1 MLIINCSQMGGSMNN
16 QAFYKGFSKLF
27 LGLLVALG
35 ILIIVPASFLQA
47 QGGGQEIKPEIPRLS
62 LTGADNDWDANW
74 YPDGRIWVP
83 PSVDPNKPREILVPV
98 FIENK
103 WYTHEA
109 TKDVYIAEPI
119 KSFSFKIQY
128 DSTALRAIGVQTF
141 GSRELNYFPDENYKY
156 HTLAKD
162 FQISWMDDKD
172 PTYWTFID
180 PGKPLQDRQKGRA
193 IKITGITTT
202 SWLPNCDGFQVLLYV
217 RFMLVP
223 KAGVPIGLAQNTP
236 LIIGPDTIMF
246 NDLNIRKEAPFKK
259 YRPYWKGRFV
269 ADDYPDPG
277 KFTGLA
283 GVDNSAYPNWS
294 TEPYYPGVIYLRIS
308 DNVPRFGFILERAIG
323 QVPQIAMIG
332 DDGSLYEMRDPIT
345 IDSASLSSPP
355 FGQRGFRLI
364 NEVPSSRLL
373 DIEIESNEPWLYF
386 RTYIPRGANAKNPI
400 AGATHKGYISYIDN
414 GILGDVARGT
424 PIWGRQTNPDPEV
437 HLMIE
442 CRPGDLTNAGPE
454 QAGIYVGYI
463 TFKSHSAM
471 ISPVRLKV
479 TFIYFRNPI
488 EGGLA
493 GRPAGINLQLIPR
506 AGFGEPVK
514 LIFGTGHRAT
524 MGVDTLFGE
533 YKYESEMPQDKFGA
547 RFFPPP
553 NAPADLIASIPN
565 GFGNFSPDDDD
576 NDGTPL
582 YCVSRDIRS
591 SDDTLQSL
599 IFLVRLRAEDPNY
612 YPITIVWDIQ
622 DFPDGANLFI
632 RDTANGQLFPAVN
645 MRRATNIGGT
655 LYSYQITDSR
665 VRSFL
670 IEYTP
675 ARIINYVD
683 EYGNPII
690 KKGWNFLSL
699 PVRPIN
705 NQWNV
710 FYPNAINKPFFWSQN
725 QYQFDELLRVGVGY
739 FVKYSDQVDT
749 KFAGSYISE
758 ISLPGTGDSVKIYP
772 GWNTIGCVSSP
783 LSIRDIG
790 FTNFGVEA
798 PDPTEVRKNG
808 VWAYKTNRGYEEVSE
823 LRPGLG
829 YWIKSDAH
837 GYLRLVAR
845 FEKSIEN
852 AMPNEK
858 DYAIE
863 QSVKINFADNAQH
876 EKTLYLGLN
885 KAIEANMFELPPV
898 PFADMF
904 DIRFANNSLLET
916 SESPVIKLTGVEY
929 PLAIS
934 IDDPVNEYTFVDAI
948 TGQVLGTI
956 SPSNKTLVVNNSSNA
971 IRVLVSSVE
980 SGSTLMVYPN
990 PVTSTAILRYNLA
1003 EQGNVY
1009 LAMYDA
1015 LGNEVK
1021 TFANGLVSAGEHTL
1035 TVNANDFPSG
1045 QYLLK
1050 LRVGDQTKVVVVNIV
1065 K

>member
-16 QAFYKGFSKLF
+16 QAFYKGFSKLI

-35 ILIIVPASFLQA
+35 MLVCIPNA
-47 QGGGQEIKPEIPRLS
+47 QVYSQIKPEIPLLS

-83 PSVDPNKPREILVPV
+83 PSIDPNKPREILVPV
-98 FIENK
+98 FVENK
-103 WYTHEA
+103 WYTHQE
-109 TKDVYIAEPI
+109 TQDVYIADPI

-128 DSTALRAIGVQTF
+128 DSTALRAVGVQTF
-141 GSRELNYFPDENYKY
+141 GYRELNYFSDERYKY

-172 PTYWTFID
+172 PSYWTFID

-202 SWLPNCDGFQVLLYV
+202 SWLPNSEGFVVLLYV

-223 KAGVPIGLAQNTP
+223 KAGTPIGLAQNTP
-236 LIIGPDTIMF
+236 LIIGPDTIMW

-269 ADDYPDPG
+269 EDDYPDPS

-332 DDGSLYEMRDPIT
+332 DDGSLFEMRDPIT
-345 IDSASLSSPP
+345 IDSASLSTPP

-364 NEVPSSRLL
+364 NDVPASRLL
-373 DIEIESNEPWLYF
+373 DIEIESDQPWLYF
-386 RTYIPRGANAKNPI
+386 RTYVPRGANAKNPI
-400 AGATHKGYISYIDN
+400 AGATHKGYINYIDN

-424 PIWGRQTNPDPEV
+424 PIWGRQTNLDPEV
-437 HLMIE
+437 HLMVE
-442 CRPGDLTNAGPE
+442 CRPGDLNNAGPE
-454 QAGIYVGYI
+454 QTGIYVGYI
-463 TFKSHSAM
+463 TFKSHSAE
-471 ISPVRLKV
+471 ISPVRLKI

-506 AGFGEPVK
+506 AGFGQPVK

-533 YKYESEMPQDKFGA
+533 HKYEFEMPADQFGA

-553 NAPADLIASIPN
+553 NAPADLKAEIAN

-576 NDGTPL
+576 NDGTPK

-599 IFLVRLRAEDPNY
+599 IFLVRLKAEDPNY
-612 YPITIVWDIQ
+612 YPITIMWDVQ

-645 MRRATNIGGT
+645 MRRATNVGGT
-655 LYSYQITDSR
+655 VYSYQITDSR

-710 FYPNAINKPFFWSQN
+710 VYPNAINKPFFWSQN

-749 KFAGSYISE
+749 KFAGSFISE
-758 ISLPGTGDSVKIYP
+758 ISLQGSGDSVKIYP
-772 GWNTIGCVSSP
+772 GWNTIGCVSST
-783 LSIRDIG
+783 LSIRDIA
-790 FTNFGVEA
+790 FSNFGIEA
-798 PDPTEVRKNG
+798 PNPTEVRKNG
-808 VWAYKTNRGYEEVSE
+808 IWAYKTNRGYEEVSE

-858 DYAIE
+858 DNAIE
-863 QSVKINFADNAQH
+863 QSVKIDFADNAQH
-876 EKTLYLGLN
+876 MKTLYLGLN
-885 KAIEANMFELPPV
+885 KAIDASMFELPPV

-904 DIRFANNSLLET
+904 DIRFANNSLLEV
-916 SESPVIKLTGVEY
+916 SDNPVVKLTGVEY
-929 PLAIS
+929 PIAIT
-934 IDDPVNEYTFVDAI
+934 IDDPANEYTFVDAV
-948 TGQVLGTI
+948 TGNVLGTI
-956 SPSNKTLVVNNSSNA
+956 NPSNKTLVINQSSNA
-971 IRVLVSSVE
+971 IRILVASAE
-980 SGSTLMVYPN
+980 SGNSLTIYPN
-990 PVTSTAILRYNLA
+990 PVTSNAILRYNLA
-1003 EQGNVY
+1003 EESNIHIG
-1009 LAMYDA
+1009 LYDA

-1021 TFANGLVSAGEHTL
+1021 TLANGIASAGEHTA
-1035 TVNANDFPSG
+1035 TINASEFASG
-1045 QYLLK
+1045 QYLCK
-1050 LRVGDQTKVVVVNIV
+1050 MRIGNETKVVIVNIV

>member
-1 MLIINCSQMGGSMNN
+1 MLIINCSQMGGSMSSK
-16 QAFYKGFSKLF
+16 AIYKGFSKLF
-27 LGLLVALG
+27 LGLLLTLG
-35 ILIIVPASFLQA
+35 ILIFVQKSYS
-47 QGGGQEIKPEIPRLS
+47 QEIKPEIPRLS

-83 PSVDPNKPREILVPV
+83 PSIDPNKPREILVPV

-109 TKDVYIAEPI
+109 TKDVYIADPI
-119 KSFSFKIQY
+119 KSFSFKVQY
-128 DSTALRAIGVQTF
+128 DSTALRAVGVQTF
-141 GSRELNYFPDENYKY
+141 GYRELNYFPDEKFKY

-172 PTYWTFID
+172 PTYWTFMV
-180 PGKPLQDRQKGRA
+180 PNKPLQDRQKGRA

-202 SWLPNCDGFQVLLYV
+202 SYLPNSDGFAVLLYI

-223 KAGVPIGLAQNTP
+223 KAGAPIGLAQNTP
-236 LIIGPDTIMF
+236 LMIGADTIKY
-246 NDLNIRKEAPFKK
+246 NDLNVRTEAPFKK

-277 KFTGLA
+277 QFTGLA

-294 TEPYYPGVIYLRIS
+294 NEPYYPGVIYLRIS

-323 QVPQIAMIG
+323 QIPQIAMIG
-332 DDGSLYEMRDPIT
+332 DDGSLFEMKDPIT
-345 IDSASLSSPP
+345 IDSASLSAPP
-355 FGQRGFRLI
+355 FGQRGFRLV

-373 DIEIESNEPWLYF
+373 DIEVESNEPWLFF

-400 AGATHKGYISYIDN
+400 AGATRKGYIPYIDN

-424 PIWGRQTNPDPEV
+424 PIWGRSTNPDPEV
-437 HLMIE
+437 HIMIE
-442 CRPGDLTNAGPE
+442 CRPNELNGAGPE
-454 QAGIYVGYI
+454 QTGIYVGYI
-463 TFKSHSAM
+463 TFKSHSAE
-471 ISPVRLKV
+471 ISPVRLKI

-488 EGGLA
+488 EGGISS

-533 YKYESEMPQDKFGA
+533 HKYETPMPDDQFGA

-553 NAPADLIASIPN
+553 NAPADLIASIQH

-576 NDGTPL
+576 NDGTPK

-599 IFLVRLRAEDPNY
+599 LFLVRLKAENPNY
-612 YPITIVWDIQ
+612 YPITIVWDVQ

-645 MRRATNIGGT
+645 MRKATNIGGT

-710 FYPNAINKPFFWSQN
+710 VYPNAINKPFFWSQN

-739 FVKYSDQVDT
+739 FVKYSDQIDT

-758 ISLPGTGDSVKIYP
+758 ISVYGSGDSVKIYP

-783 LSIRDIG
+783 LSIRDIS
-790 FTNFGVEA
+790 FSNFGAEA
-798 PDPTEVRKNG
+798 PTPTEVRKNG
-808 VWAYKTNRGYEEVSE
+808 IWGYKTNRGYEEVSE

-852 AMPNEK
+852 AIPDEK
-858 DYAIE
+858 DNAIE
-863 QSVKINFADNAQH
+863 QSIKINFADNAQH

-885 KAIEANMFELPPV
+885 KAIETNMFELPPV
-898 PFADMF
+898 PFADLF
-904 DIRFANNSLLET
+904 DIRFTNNSLLEV
-916 SESPVIKLTGVEY
+916 SDNPVVKLNGVEY

-934 IDDPVNEYTFVDAI
+934 IDDPANNYTFVDAI
-948 TGQVLGTI
+948 TGEVLGVITPGNNMI
-956 SPSNKTLVVNNSSNA
+956 VVNKSSNA
-971 IRVLVSSVE
+971 IRILVASAE
-980 SGSTLMVYPN
+980 TGNGLTIYPN
-990 PVTSTAILRYNLA
+990 PVTSSAILRYNLA
-1003 EQGNVY
+1003 NESNVNI
-1009 LAMYDA
+1009 AIYDA
-1015 LGNEVK
+1015 LGNEVR
-1021 TFANGLVSAGEHTL
+1021 TLINGIVPAGEHTY
-1035 TVNANDFPSG
+1035 TINASDFTSG
-1045 QYLLK
+1045 QYICK
-1050 LRVGDQTKVVVVNIV
+1050 MRIGNETKMVVVNIV

>member
-1 MLIINCSQMGGSMNN
+1 MNN
-16 QAFYKGFSKLF
+16 QTFYKGISRLILGLF
-27 LGLLVALG
+27 LALG
-35 ILIIVPASFLQA
+35 ILVSVQNTYS
-47 QGGGQEIKPEIPRLS
+47 QEQIPLIPVLS

-83 PSVDPNKPREILVPV
+83 PSIDPNKPREILVPV
-98 FIENK
+98 FIMNK
-103 WYTHEA
+103 WYTHDA
-109 TKDVYIAEPI
+109 TKDIYIAEPI
-119 KSFSFKIQY
+119 KSFSFKLQY

-141 GSRELNYFPDENYKY
+141 GYRELNYFPDETYKY

-162 FQISWMDDKD
+162 FQIAWMDDRD
-172 PTYWTFID
+172 VTYRTFLN
-180 PGKPLQDRQKGRA
+180 PNTPLQDRQKGRS
-193 IKITGITTT
+193 IKITGFTTT
-202 SWLPNCDGFQVLLYV
+202 SSLPNCDGFQVLLYV

-223 KAGVPIGLAQNTP
+223 KAGAPIGLAQNTP
-236 LIIGPDTIMF
+236 LIIGPDTIMY
-246 NDLNIRKEAPFKK
+246 NDLNVRKEAPFKK
-259 YRPYWKGRFV
+259 YRPIWKGRFV
-269 ADDYPDPG
+269 EQDYPDPG
-277 KFTGLA
+277 QFTGIA
-283 GVDNSAYPNWS
+283 GVDNSAYPNWNN
-294 TEPYYPGVIYLRIS
+294 EPYYPGVIYLRIS

-332 DDGSLYEMRDPIT
+332 DNGSFYEMKDPIT
-345 IDSASLSSPP
+345 IDSATLSTPP
-355 FGQRGFRLI
+355 FGLRGFRLI
-364 NEVPSSRLL
+364 NDVPASRLL
-373 DIEIESNEPWLYF
+373 DVEIESNEPWLLF
-386 RTYIPRGANAKNPI
+386 RTYVPKGANAKNPI
-400 AGATHKGYISYIDN
+400 PTATRKGYIPYIDN

-437 HLMIE
+437 HIMVE
-442 CRPGDLTNAGPE
+442 CRPTELSNAGSEPT
-454 QAGIYVGYI
+454 GIYVGYL
-463 TFKSHSAM
+463 TFKSHSAE
-471 ISPVRLKV
+471 ISPVRLKI
-479 TFIYFRNPI
+479 TFIYFRNPV

-506 AGFGEPVK
+506 AGFGQPVK

-524 MGVDTLFGE
+524 IGVDTLFGE
-533 YKYESEMPQDKFGA
+533 YAYETPMPEDQFGA
-547 RFFPPP
+547 RFFPPQ
-553 NAPADLIASIPN
+553 NAPENIKAAVKN
-565 GFGNFSPDDDD
+565 GFGNFSPDDDN

-599 IFLVRLRAEDPNY
+599 LFLVRLKAEDPNY
-612 YPITIVWDIQ
+612 YPITVMWDVQ

-645 MRRATNIGGT
+645 MRKATNVGGT
-655 LYSYQITDSR
+655 VYSYQITDSR

-675 ARIINYVD
+675 PRIINYVD

-749 KFAGSYISE
+749 KFSGSFISE
-758 ISLPGTGDSVKIYP
+758 ISVTGSGDSVKIYP

-783 LSIRDIG
+783 LSIRDIS

-798 PDPTEVRKNG
+798 PNPSEVRKNG
-808 VWAYKTNRGYEEVSE
+808 IWGYKTNRGYEEVSE

-845 FEKSIEN
+845 FEKSIQN
-852 AMPNEK
+852 AMPDEK
-858 DYAIE
+858 DVAKD
-863 QSVKINFADNAQH
+863 QSVKINIADNAQH

-885 KAIEANMFELPPV
+885 KSLDVNMFELPPV
-898 PFADMF
+898 PFNDMF
-904 DIRFANNSLLET
+904 DVRFANNSLLEV
-916 SESPVIKLTGVEY
+916 SNNPVIKLTGVEY

-934 IDDPVNEYTFVDAI
+934 IEDPLNVYTFVDAV
-948 TGQVLGTI
+948 TGEVLGTI
-956 SPSNKTLVVNNSSNA
+956 TPSNRTLVLYKSSNA
-971 IRVLVSSVE
+971 IRVNIANISAENLLS
-980 SGSTLMVYPN
+980 VYPN
-990 PVTSTAILRYNLA
+990 PVTSTAMLRYTLA
-1003 EQGNVY
+1003 EDANVH
-1009 LAMYDA
+1009 LALYDA

-1021 TFANGLVSAGEHTL
+1021 TIANGVVPAGEHTF
-1035 TVNANDFPSG
+1035 TINSSDFAAG
-1045 QYLLK
+1045 QYLCK
-1050 LRVGDQTKVVVVNIV
+1050 LQIGNETKVVVLNIV